1 MNILLVTSDLSLGG
15 AQQVV
20 INLANE
26 LVRQNHNVW
35 IFDIE
40 PQIRSKGMI
49 ERLDEK
55 AHLISKDYN
64 NIKLSFYEK
73 VLDFILLKLKIKTN
87 NSKILFQK
95 HEKNLKKVIS
105 ENKISYVNSHVC
117 WADFY
122 VLQKIKPL
130 HKNWIIT
137 LHASYNALLEN
148 KDNISK
154 YGHLTKNTIIAASKI
169 IHIHDE
175 GLNFLEKVLQIK
187 INKSKKILNGIPQQT
202 INPKIKRSKFGIN
215 KKDFVILCASR
226 AIKSKGW
233 YELAKAVAETMDP
246 RVKLLFAGDGEIL
259 KDIKDAYS
267 EYKSKIKF
275 LGFQKD
281 IHSLI
286 HLSDLVCLPSQTEA
300 LPTILLESIF
310 CNKLTLAT
318 NVGEIANILENN
330 NGKCGILLDHIKGKK
345 LVEELKLK
353 ISFLLNSDIPQSKE
367 PFETAKEIFSIKQMI
382 DNYSNYFKSNA

>member
-1 MNILLVTSDLSLGG
+1 MNILIVVSDLGLGG

-35 IFDIE
+35 VFDIN
-40 PQIRSKGMI
+40 PHIRSVGMI
-49 ERLDEK
+49 ERFDK
-55 AHLISKDYN
+55 KVFLISKNYSSN
-64 NIKLSFYEK
+64 NLSFKYK
-73 VLDFILLKLKIKTN
+73 FIDFILNRLGKKINYRKT
-87 NSKILFQK
+87 KFK
-95 HEKNLKKVIS
+95 AHEKNLKKCLAKT
-105 ENKISYVNSHVC
+105 KIDYVNSHIC

-122 VLQKIKPL
+122 VYKKLIKYH
-130 HKNWIIT
+130 HKWVIS
-137 LHASYNALLEN
+137 LHASYNNLFSI
-148 KDNISK
+148 KKNINS
-154 YGHLTKNTIIAASKI
+154 YSNLARNAILSASKLI
-169 IHIHDE
+169 YIHDE
-175 GLNFLEKVLQIK
+175 GISFLERTLK
-187 INKSKKILNGIPQQT
+187 INVKKRKKIYNGISLEFPK
-202 INPKIKRSKFGIN
+202 PKIRRQN
-215 KKDFVILCASR
+215 LRLDKKDFVILCASR

-246 RVKLLFAGDGEIL
+246 RIKLLFAGDGEIL

-318 NVGEIANILENN
+318 NVGETANILENN

-382 DNYSNYFKSNA
+382 VNYSNYFKS

>member
-1 MNILLVTSDLSLGG
+1 MNILLVTADLDLGG

-20 INLANE
+20 VNITNE
-26 LVRQNHNVW
+26 FIRQNHNVW
-35 IFDIE
+35 IFDVE

-137 LHASYNALLEN
+137 LHASYNDLLVN
-148 KDNISK
+148 RNNIIK
-154 YGHLTKNTIIAASKI
+154 YGQLTKNTIIAASKI

-259 KDIKDAYS
+259 KDIKDAFS

-318 NVGEIANILENN
+318 KVGETANILENKK
-330 NGKCGILLDHIKGKK
+330 GKCGVLIKANKG
-345 LVEELKLK
+345 EELV
-353 ISFLLNSDIPQSKE
+353 NSLVNAINSLMSENLTFDKE
-367 PFETAKEIFSIKQMI
+367 AFDLASEIFSVEKMAK
-382 DNYSNYFKSNA
+382 NYLHYFSEK